1 MQKYLVAGSAVVLAL
16 AVSAGALMAHHS
28 FTAEFDRDQRVDL
41 TGIVTKIEWTNP
53 HVWFYI
59 NVTDPET
66 GEVTNWGAEMG
77 PPHLLQRGGWRR
89 DSLQIGMEV
98 SLEGASRAKNGSN
111 RVNAQSVTLTATG
124 GRPGQTLDAASSEGD
139 TP

>member
-1 MQKYLVAGSAVVLAL
+1 MQKYLVAGAAVVLAL

-28 FTAEFDRDQRVDL
+28 FTAEFDGGQRVDL

-53 HVWFYI
+53 HVWFYF
-59 NVTDPET
+59 NVTDPDT

-77 PPHLLQRGGWRR
+77 PPHLLQRSGWRR

-98 SLEGASRAKNGSN
+98 TVSNAALARNGSH
-111 RVNAQSVTLTATG
+111 RVNASSVTLTATG
-124 GRPGQTLDAASSEGD
+124 GRPGQTLDAASSD
-139 TP
+139 TSQ